1 MCWKQLEA
9 PGSRMTASLM
19 ESLAKPWGREFFS
32 GGRTWRGSFC
42 PLSIE
47 RELVKPFYSD
57 LRAVQVKHAI
67 AVLVLATFIPL
78 KPYSSSQASL
88 LPDPMKDSSNT
99 FSSPCLPVLGEVKR
113 ILTVACG
120 FLSVPAFL
128 FGSLNP
134 VLTSY
139 INPSVNSIRHFEVN
153 LLFSEVILI
162 NVDMIRGHQNRS
174 YLYKKSLEIH

>member
-1 MCWKQLEA
+1 MGKGIL
-9 PGSRMTASLM
+9 L
-19 ESLAKPWGREFFS
+19 
-32 GGRTWRGSFC
+32 GGRTWRSSFC

-47 RELVKPFYSD
+47 RELVNLFYSD
-57 LRAVQVKHAI
+57 LRAVWVKHVI

-78 KPYSSSQASL
+78 KPYSSSQPFFLA
-88 LPDPMKDSSNT
+88 DPKKDSSNT

-139 INPSVNSIRHFEVN
+139 INPSVNSIRHFKVN
-153 LLFSEVILI
+153 LLFSEVILT
-162 NVDMIRGHQNRS
+162 NADMIRGHQNRS
-174 YLYKKSLEIH
+174 FLYKKSLEIH